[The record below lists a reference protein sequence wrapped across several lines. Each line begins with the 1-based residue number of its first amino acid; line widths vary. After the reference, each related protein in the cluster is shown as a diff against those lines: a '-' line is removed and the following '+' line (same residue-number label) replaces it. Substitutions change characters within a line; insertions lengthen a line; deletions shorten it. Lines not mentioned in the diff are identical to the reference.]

1 MTGNQKLYT
10 KKSCKVFERLSFVNT
25 ERKDLLISSV
35 DTKQKLCKVNF
46 TTKYLASPE
55 CCYFHSGL
63 SVRWIP
69 RWLFHKTC
77 KLSKHVNS
85 ANVE

>member
-35 DTKQKLCKVNF
+35 DTKQKLCTVNF
-46 TTKYLASPE
+46 TTK
-55 CCYFHSGL
+55 
-63 SVRWIP
+63 
-69 RWLFHKTC
+69 
-77 KLSKHVNS
+77 
-85 ANVE
+85 

>member
-46 TTKYLASPE
+46 TNKLPP
-55 CCYFHSGL
+55 L
-63 SVRWIP
+63 SVVTFTVGCLSDEYQNDYFI
-69 RWLFHKTC
+69 
-77 KLSKHVNS
+77 KLVNCPNMS
-85 ANVE
+85 TVQM